1 MNRKLGSKEPENR
14 QNLNFERGLKEHVMK
29 YVVLIGSI
37 LYSAIFISSSLG
49 HFSHET
55 VDYAMS
61 HGVPM
66 ATLLVP
72 ISGIL
77 AFLGGLSILIGFKA
91 RYGAWLLVL
100 FLIPTTFMMHDFWN
114 MDDAAAHA
122 LQKIMF
128 LKNLSM
134 LGAALL
140 ITHFG
145 SGPMSVDKR

>member
-1 MNRKLGSKEPENR
+1 
-14 QNLNFERGLKEHVMK
+14 MK
-29 YVVLIGSI
+29 YVVLIGRI
-37 LYSAIFISSSLG
+37 LFSAIFISSSLG
-49 HFSHET
+49 HFSYEA

-61 HGVPM
+61 RGVPI
-66 ATLLVP
+66 ATILVP
-72 ISGIL
+72 VSGIL

-100 FLIPTTFMMHDFWN
+100 FLIPVTFMMHNFWN
-114 MDDAAAHA
+114 IDETQMHA
-122 LQKIMF
+122 MQKLLF